1 MRTGGIALIVGTRP
15 ELVKLAPLSIE
26 LGDCGATVHT
36 GQHSPA
42 LLDAIAAD
50 LGLGA
55 PEVTCDPATMPPHR
69 QIGGMVAAVGD
80 ALEHLAPEVVVV
92 QGDTN
97 STLAGAL
104 AASTLGLPVVHVEAG
119 LRAFDRALPEER
131 NRIVVDHL
139 ADLLC
144 APTETA
150 AAHLLAEGCDP
161 STVVVTGN
169 TVVDAVHATRPD
181 PDAIATALARHGVE
195 ADGFV
200 LATFHRQENVDDA
213 DRLRAII
220 DQLAGLPLPVVL
232 TVHPR
237 TRDRA
242 GRAGIDLGRGAVRP
256 VDPLGFREFV
266 ALESA
271 CAFLVSDSGG
281 VQEEASVVGR
291 PVVVARRSTERPEVL
306 GTFATL
312 VDPATGIGPAAAA
325 LASDVTGAHRRLAG
339 LPSPF
344 GDGHAARRIAAEIAA
359 RFAGDGN
366 GAHRYDADR
375 GRHDAA
381 VPGG

>member
-1 MRTGGIALIVGTRP
+1 MRTGGVVLIVGTRP
-15 ELVKLAPLSIE
+15 ELVKLAPLALA
-26 LGDCGATVHT
+26 LGDACRTVHT
-36 GQHSPA
+36 GQHSAA
-42 LLDAIAAD
+42 LLDEIAAD

-55 PEVTCDPATMPPHR
+55 PTISCEASSTLPHR
-69 QIGGMVAAVGD
+69 QIGTMVAAVGD
-80 ALEHLAPEVVVV
+80 ALEHLAPEVAVV

-104 AASTLGLPVVHVEAG
+104 AASSLDLPVVHVEAG

-139 ADLLC
+139 ASLLC
-144 APTETA
+144 APTGTA
-150 AAHLLAEGCDP
+150 RDHLLAEGCDP
-161 STVVVTGN
+161 DTVVVTGN
-169 TVVDAVHATRPD
+169 TVVDAVRATRPD
-181 PDAIATALARHGVE
+181 ADTTAAVLARHGVG
-195 ADGFV
+195 ADAFV

-213 DRLRAII
+213 DRLRAIL
-220 DQLAGLPLPVVL
+220 DQLGAITLPVVL

-242 GRAGIDLGRGAVRP
+242 ARAGIDLDRGAVRT
-256 VDPLGFREFV
+256 VDPLGFREFL

-281 VQEEASVVGR
+281 VQEEASILGR
-291 PVVVARRSTERPEVL
+291 PVIVARRSTERPEVL

-325 LASDVTGAHRRLAG
+325 LAADVAGAHRRLVG
-339 LPSPF
+339 LASPF
-344 GDGHAARRIAAEIAA
+344 GDGHAAQHIATEIAA
-359 RFAGDGN
+359 RFPGDGS
-366 GAHRYDADR
+366 HTRRYDADR
-375 GRHDAA
+375 GRRDAP